1 MELIDIVDENNELTG
16 QIEDRVIAYEKGLW
30 RRTVSCWIM
39 NKDGKILLQKR
50 SANKLR
56 NPNKWAKTGG
66 QVDSGESVEDAIFRE
81 VKEELGI
88 EIPKEQIQV
97 LECWKSKDINNKRFA
112 YNFIFI
118 VDYKIEDYK
127 LQKEEVS
134 EVKYFTIE
142 EMEQIKKNNDLNY
155 TFCKWD
161 DDDFYRE
168 IEMLKQKRKFMNI
181 RLANNND
188 LEEINRLYKLVIED
202 LNNIK
207 NIDMLWNDVYPF
219 CEFEYDISNNQ
230 MYIIENQNKVIGAF
244 ALSTYDDP
252 NYHNIEWTSNK
263 KWMYLNRLA
272 ILPSEQGKGFAKN
285 AIEFV
290 QDYSINN
297 KYDTIRLTVYKDNK
311 YAIGLYEKYGF
322 IKVEKGYCQL
332 EDKIYVGYEKKLTNL
347 MPEDN
352 QD

>member
-39 NKDGKILLQKR
+39 NKKGEILLQKR
-50 SANKLR
+50 TANKLK

-97 LECWKSKDINNKRFA
+97 LECWKSKDINNKR
-112 YNFIFI
+112 
-118 VDYKIEDYK
+118 
-127 LQKEEVS
+127 
-134 EVKYFTIE
+134 
-142 EMEQIKKNNDLNY
+142 
-155 TFCKWD
+155 
-161 DDDFYRE
+161 
-168 IEMLKQKRKFMNI
+168 KFMNI

-188 LEEINRLYKLVIED
+188 LEKINKLYKLVIDD

-207 NIDMLWNDVYPF
+207 KIDMLWNEVYPF
-219 CEFEYDISNNQ
+219 CEFGYDISNNQ

-252 NYHNIEWTSNK
+252 DYHNIEWTSNK

-285 AIEFV
+285 AIKFV
-290 QDYSINN
+290 QDYAINN

-332 EDKIYVGYEKKLTNL
+332 EDKIYVGYEKKLRNL
-347 MPEDN
+347 EIVE
-352 QD
+352 